1 MDTFA
6 RFAHTTT
13 MAEFGV
19 FSSVSTPIEILQIY
33 NLTVPLL
40 IICVWNIH
48 DRVSMA
54 VLRRKQISEH
64 NNTFRTAFPPCARTV
79 LLEER
84 KFETVIADQR
94 EAV

>member
-64 NNTFRTAFPPCARTV
+64 NNTFRAAFTQWARTV
-79 LLEER
+79 LHER
-84 KFETVIADQR
+84 LKPANALVEQR